1 MSNSKDQGTMTVD
14 GPSST
19 PGSESPRGNNGGAGN
34 SGSNKGNTKNY
45 SGISKTAGDALAQ
58 LCGLNPTDF
67 ISYYV
72 REDGDVIGIASAS
85 APVKPT
91 VDGYVV
97 GVNLG
102 PLPASISGGN
112 NKDEGTGATV
122 SKQIINE
129 VINFNG
135 DISDARIAALNKIIA
150 ENAWMVS
157 SGQAGQRITRAK
169 QATRAAQAELA
180 LINNVREKQAAEAR
194 AKAEAE
200 AQRKQAEWDATHQV
214 EAAQRNAEAALAN
227 LNKTR
232 NDVNNA
238 QNAVNAA
245 NANIAP
251 KTAEYNAAR
260 EKYEITMQNVKR
272 FSVFANQPAMPGYRT
287 FLELGNIA
295 LRDRNDMNARKEQ
308 LDAAKSQLN
317 AANENLNNANSAL
330 ATAQHNQIHAD
341 NTLADATARR
351 DATERENA
359 ARRAA
364 EEKARK
370 EQEDMARQREKEAE
384 EKSSNEKEVLIKASE
399 LVADM
404 GDKLG
409 EYLGDKFKAIAKEI
423 ADDIKNF
430 QGKTLRSYDD
440 AVDSLNKI
448 TANPAMKINK
458 ADKIA
463 IVNAWRSLDAQDMAN
478 KIGNLGKAFK
488 VADVAMKIEKFR
500 EKCIEGYTTG
510 NWAPLMLEVESWVLS
525 GMAASVAMALL
536 GGVLSL
542 FSPVGVPITAVT
554 IVLIMLISIL
564 ASKIDAEMAERINNQ
579 VIKMVK

>member
-227 LNKTR
+227 LNKAR

-399 LVADM
+399 MVADM

-448 TANPAMKINK
+448 TANPTMKINK
-458 ADKIA
+458 ADKEA

-478 KIGNLGKAFK
+478 KIGSMGKAFK

-500 EKCIEGYTTG
+500 EKSIEGYTTG

>member
-85 APVKPT
+85 APVKPS

-102 PLPASISGGN
+102 PMPASISGGN

-227 LNKTR
+227 LNKAR

-399 LVADM
+399 MVADM

-458 ADKIA
+458 ADKEA

-478 KIGNLGKAFK
+478 KIGSMGKAFK

-500 EKCIEGYTTG
+500 EKSIEGYTTG

>member
-227 LNKTR
+227 LNKAR

-399 LVADM
+399 MVADM

-458 ADKIA
+458 ADKEA

-478 KIGNLGKAFK
+478 KIGSMGKAFK

-500 EKCIEGYTTG
+500 EKSIEGYTTG

>member
-180 LINNVREKQAAEAR
+180 LINNVREKQAAEVR

-227 LNKTR
+227 LNKAR

-458 ADKIA
+458 ADKEA

-478 KIGNLGKAFK
+478 KIGSMGKAFK

-500 EKCIEGYTTG
+500 EKSIEGYTTG

>member
-1 MSNSKDQGTMTVD
+1 MTVD

-227 LNKTR
+227 LNKAR

-399 LVADM
+399 MVADM

-458 ADKIA
+458 ADKEA

-478 KIGNLGKAFK
+478 KIGSMGKAFK

-500 EKCIEGYTTG
+500 EKSIEGYTTG
-510 NWAPLMLEVESWVLS
+510 NWAPLMLEVES
-525 GMAASVAMALL
+525 
-536 GGVLSL
+536 
-542 FSPVGVPITAVT
+542 
-554 IVLIMLISIL
+554 
-564 ASKIDAEMAERINNQ
+564 
-579 VIKMVK
+579 

>member
-227 LNKTR
+227 LNKAR

-458 ADKIA
+458 ADKEA

>member
-19 PGSESPRGNNGGAGN
+19 PESESPRGNNGGAGN

-227 LNKTR
+227 LNKAR

-251 KTAEYNAAR
+251 KTAAYNAAR

-399 LVADM
+399 MVADM

-458 ADKIA
+458 ADKEA

-500 EKCIEGYTTG
+500 EKSIEGYTTG